1 MARKAPGSSAR
12 ADAALDAVLA
22 RAPAPALPPGL
33 AARIIANATAL
44 PQLPA
49 DPVPEPEVVRAEEQR
64 KSAELIV
71 FPTQVAEKAEEPPR
85 RRIFVVGGFAALAAG
100 IAAAVVLGQTGQGVL
115 APTSAP
121 AAMVAQQQPAQ
132 QAAPPAIIA
141 APPVE
146 RLAAAAPAAPVTAPS
161 KAGKIQ
167 QHAPTAPQA
176 PVAAPVETQL
186 ATSGQRPASGT
197 AAGPLVDP
205 SPAPRVIPNGGLMG
219 PPAPQQGWGFSG
231 GIPGSGTLPGG
242 QSLPSQTTG
251 SMPPPPPPGAGP
263 AHGPGGHR

>member
-1 MARKAPGSSAR
+1 MARKAPGSPAR

-33 AARIIANATAL
+33 AARIVANATAL

-49 DPVPEPEVVRAEEQR
+49 DPVPEPEVVRAQEQR
-64 KSAELIV
+64 TSAELIA
-71 FPTQVAEKAEEPPR
+71 FPVQVAENAPEPQR
-85 RRIFVVGGFAALAAG
+85 RRMFAVGGFAALAAG
-100 IAAAVVLGQTGQGVL
+100 IAAAVVLGQTGQGTL
-115 APTSAP
+115 APASAP
-121 AAMVAQQQPAQ
+121 AAMVAQQQPAP
-132 QAAPPAIIA
+132 QAAPPAAAIA

-146 RLAAAAPAAPVTAPS
+146 RLAAVQSKSVPVSANGGKVQQAAPVAPE
-161 KAGKIQ
+161 
-167 QHAPTAPQA
+167 A

-186 ATSGQRPASGT
+186 ATSGQRATGAT
-197 AAGPLVDP
+197 AGPLADP

-231 GIPGSGTLPGG
+231 GMPGAGTLPGG

-251 SMPPPPPPGAGP
+251 NMPPPPPPGAGP